1 MKIWYERFVYYDG
14 QLPQNSFGDPQTAI
28 QYYNYMRGFWRDG
41 TQICLWCFWKYF

>member
-1 MKIWYERFVYYDG
+1 MVVYYDG

-41 TQICLWCFWKYF
+41 TKRKKAINLSSKKNKIY